1 MAEKNKTF
9 LVAGLGRFGMA
20 VCERLTELEQSVIA
34 VDRNRIHVEAMA
46 DTVDIA
52 AQLDITDEDALV
64 KAGAREVD
72 AAVVA
77 VGDNIEASVLATAI
91 LVGMKVPYVMARA
104 QNALHGRVLARVGA
118 SRVFFPERDLGRR
131 VADQMVYPSFSGF
144 TMIPGKGFLVGEV
157 SPLPDMPGK
166 SLAELEFRKRY
177 NAVILLVD
185 RNGGQFLPSA
195 ETVIREDDRLLIAG
209 PRESLTV
216 WLENGEDGDA
226 EIGR

>member
-9 LVAGLGRFGMA
+9 LVAGLGRFGRA
-20 VCERLTELEQSVIA
+20 VCERLVELEQSVIA

-77 VGDNIEASVLATAI
+77 VGENIEASVLATTI
-91 LVGMKVPYVMARA
+91 LVGMSVPYVMARA
-104 QNALHGRVLARVGA
+104 QNALHARVLARVGA

-131 VADQMVYPSFSGF
+131 VADQMVYPAFSGF
-144 TMIPGKGFLVGEV
+144 AMIPGKGFLVGEV
-157 SPLPDMPGK
+157 APLPEMQGK

-177 NAVILLVD
+177 NAVILLVGRD
-185 RNGGQFLPSA
+185 GGQFLPLA
-195 ETVIREDDRLLIAG
+195 DTVIREDDRLLIAG
-209 PRESLTV
+209 TRESLKV
-216 WLENGEDGDA
+216 WLENGEDGES